1 MCESS
6 WNELVGKDFIID
18 ELELKTA
25 RETEQDGD
33 SCDASNDGPCS
44 GRSTASMYLEWMTDG
59 DITVHRQENCQ
70 PCVNQTHAVR
80 QRILLASIVITADIT
95 GDVMMPVS
103 NQTILL

>member
-6 WNELVGKDFIID
+6 WNKLVRKDFIID

-44 GRSTASMYLEWMTDG
+44 GRSTASVYLQWMTDASNDG
-59 DITVHRQENCQ
+59 ECSGRSTASVYLRQQ
-70 PCVNQTHAVR
+70 
-80 QRILLASIVITADIT
+80 
-95 GDVMMPVS
+95 
-103 NQTILL
+103 